1 MNRPKATTDKRDNGK
16 TEIMRNE
23 ECVLVLGG
31 AGLVGSQIVREVAR
45 ELPVRKIVVASL
57 VESEVKDFVEDIA
70 GEFPDIAF
78 VGAWGNVFV
87 REAFSQLPR
96 KALLESA
103 ENRDKLYEDLFG
115 AIEEVYERS
124 SLVKLIRAHAPDV
137 VVDCINTATAIS
149 YQDSESIS
157 KKTRDLLGAIKN
169 RKGKK
174 GAENNLLKDVQQEVS
189 TLLIS
194 QGTSQLIRHVR
205 ILNGVMTEV
214 GTRLYLKIG
223 TTGTGGMGFNIPY
236 THSEDKPSVQLMTK
250 TAMAFAH
257 TGLMFLMARTP
268 QGPVAKEI
276 KPAGMIGYRRVGHQ
290 TVKYR
295 GETQYIYESK
305 IQPLKKKLRLRSNAE
320 EYEKSKKLKMVG
332 VDTGENGFFARGEF
346 EAITSIDQ
354 MEFLTPEE
362 IAQQAV
368 LEIKGSNTGLDVI
381 AGIDS
386 NIMNPS
392 YRAGILRQTALEKLS
407 RLESE
412 RNGHSVALGQLGP
425 PELSKLL
432 YESYLLKL
440 NFSSLEEVLKLDAD
454 EVAETLMHF
463 VKTNHELRNQIVSI
477 GVPILLPDASA
488 IIRGPRINIPESIYS
503 QVTIDDEAIS
513 KWAEK
518 GWVDLRS
525 ANMKVWQRRFERMLR
540 GQRMLDNEGT
550 ASNSRSAYLHDSIE
564 IGTVVAWIFANE
576 EGGFRIK

>member
-1 MNRPKATTDKRDNGK
+1 MKRK
-16 TEIMRNE
+16 

-31 AGLVGSQIVREVAR
+31 AGLVGSQIVREIAR
-45 ELPVRKIVVASL
+45 ELPVKKIVIASL
-57 VESEVKDFVEDIA
+57 AEQEVRDFVEDIQS
-70 GEFPDIAF
+70 EFSEIEF
-78 VGAWGNVFV
+78 TGTWGNVFV
-87 REAFSQLPR
+87 RQSMNRLHRSE
-96 KALLESA
+96 LLENA
-103 ENRDKLYEDLFG
+103 ENRDELYNDLFG
-115 AIEEVYERS
+115 QIEDVYEQS
-124 SLVKLIRAHAPDV
+124 TLVNIIREHKPDV

-149 YQDSESIS
+149 YQDTERIS
-157 KKTRDLLGAIKN
+157 KKTRDVLETLKKEKQPRNGLLVGLQ
-169 RKGKK
+169 
-174 GAENNLLKDVQQEVS
+174 EEVS

-194 QGTSQLIRHVR
+194 QATSQLIRHVR
-205 ILNGVMTEV
+205 ILNQAMTEV

-268 QGPVAKEI
+268 SGPLVKEI

-290 TVKYR
+290 TVRHR
-295 GETQYIYESK
+295 GQTQFIYESK
-305 IQPLKKKLRLRSNAE
+305 IQSLKKKLRLHAKE
-320 EYEKSKKLKMVG
+320 DDFEQKCKLKMVG

-407 RLESE
+407 RLENE
-412 RNGHSVALGQLGP
+412 RDGHSVALGQLGP

-432 YESYLLKL
+432 YEAHLLKL
-440 NFSSLEEVLKLDAD
+440 NFGTLKEVLKLDAD
-454 EVAETLMHF
+454 EVAETLLQYI
-463 VKTNHELRNQIVSI
+463 KKDDSLRNQIVSI
-477 GVPILLPDASA
+477 GVPILLPDGSR
-488 IIRGPRINIPESIYS
+488 IVRGPRINIPESIYS
-503 QVTIDDEAIS
+503 HVSIDDTSIDQ
-513 KWAEK
+513 WAEK
-518 GWVDLRS
+518 GWVDLR
-525 ANMKVWQRRFERMLR
+525 ATNMKVWQRRFERMIR
-540 GQRMLDNEGT
+540 GQRSLDNEGT
-550 ASNSRSAYLHDSIE
+550 ASNSRSVYLHDTIE
-564 IGTVVAWIFANE
+564 IGTIVAWIFANE